1 MPNKHNQVPNP
12 NQPRNNNRRVV
23 GGFLVLGAI
32 GTAAS
37 LLAANML
44 LGGCDNNE
52 SADLGSSGDIPATA
66 SPNPGT
72 QTPESPSASPT
83 KTRTPTA
90 APETSKPA
98 PSPSES
104 KIDMRS
110 DPLMDTR
117 HTAANRYAT
126 CGFTFTNAGASG
138 DKSTLSFS
146 FASRY
151 QRNADSFELRQKG
164 QTDTLT
170 WDTPQVILAKFD
182 GNNIDND
189 SIINTAEESF
199 EGAPDI
205 RGASVYPP
213 AHPKKGTTY
222 GVFIKN
228 EAYTK
233 YPDYTEATM
242 AATFCGAIAFNGTD
256 GWRESDANPFPP
268 DNSVAM
274 RDYSLS

>member
-1 MPNKHNQVPNP
+1 MPNRQKYNQAPNP
-12 NQPRNNNRRVV
+12 NNPRRPWGRVALAGGAALALAGAGLYGLF
-23 GGFLVLGAI
+23 GGFEN
-32 GTAAS
+32 S
-37 LLAANML
+37 
-44 LGGCDNNE
+44 DNN
-52 SADLGSSGDIPATA
+52 DRVDRGGDIPATA

-72 QTPESPSASPT
+72 QTPESPSATPT

-90 APETSKPA
+90 DPTTSKPV

-182 GNNIDND
+182 GNNINND

-233 YPDYTEATM
+233 YSDYTEATM
-242 AATFCGAIAFNGTD
+242 AATFCGAIAFGND

-268 DNSVAM
+268 DNSVVM
-274 RDYSLS
+274 QDYSLS